1 MPQNLCLFFPFLIEI
16 SSHTFKSRQIQLN
29 ILKHEQCH
37 KVQIQD
43 FFLFLIWFKNVVGS
57 STADALKIPKSRLN
71 ILKADNTTMNTK
83 IKAKLHITA
92 YKHHFCCVFG
102 FKRFILHMNVP
113 IIQPRKQTP
122 LPIYLIDAFF
132 SPALSMTA
140 STCFPDPFRR
150 SISACSVLGG
160 RVCENFWMWV
170 GVCVCIGLYEV
181 GRAA

>member
-1 MPQNLCLFFPFLIEI
+1 MSSAIKYRSKIFFSSLFDLRMLLAHQLQMRLKFQSPDWTFWRLITQQWTLKSKQNC
-16 SSHTFKSRQIQLN
+16 
-29 ILKHEQCH
+29 IL
-37 KVQIQD
+37 
-43 FFLFLIWFKNVVGS
+43 
-57 STADALKIPKSRLN
+57 
-71 ILKADNTTMNTK
+71 
-83 IKAKLHITA
+83 LHINIIFAVCLVLNDSFSTW
-92 YKHHFCCVFG
+92 
-102 FKRFILHMNVP
+102 MSP